1 MKEKKSTAHVR
12 KMARKVLKDY
22 FNDNANTLPVPI
34 EEIVKK
40 YNIEVLYLDT
50 LEPNHKAIKHI
61 LPEDNRVLFGIN
73 KNHHI
78 HSQRFSIGH
87 ELGHHIL
94 GHPTESICTDE
105 EIKLYNQEADEFS
118 SEILMPLS
126 EIKSALTKKKS
137 VAEIVKIFCV
147 SKEALVIKI
156 SSCNLLKYM

>member
-12 KMARKVLKDY
+12 KMAKKVLKDY
-22 FNDNANTLPVPI
+22 FNDNVSTLPVPI

-40 YNIEVLYLDT
+40 YNIEVLYLDS

-94 GHPTESICTDE
+94 GHPTESRCTDE
-105 EIKLYNQEADEFS
+105 EIRLYNQEADEFS

-126 EIKSALTKKKS
+126 EIKSALNEKKS
-137 VAEIVKIFCV
+137 VAEIAKIFRV

-156 SSCNLLKYM
+156 SNCNLLKYM